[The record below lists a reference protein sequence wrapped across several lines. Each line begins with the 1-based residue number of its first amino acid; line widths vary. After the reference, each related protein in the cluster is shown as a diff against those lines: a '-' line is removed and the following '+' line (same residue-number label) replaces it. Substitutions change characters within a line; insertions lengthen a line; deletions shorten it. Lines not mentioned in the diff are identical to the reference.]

1 MFQVGDFVIG
11 KTNNTYSI
19 TCANSVCV
27 VVDRDMTCNGVR
39 REVHI
44 GIGERPRM
52 FVVRIDGLSNGAVLS
67 PDRTLSSPYG
77 SIAFEVTQPQ
87 FTHASR
93 TLVSFY
99 LRHKL
104 PDLIDKLGQELVDII
119 IGREDI
125 YDRELTS
132 CETNP
137 NDIVVDTNATFD
149 NQYSRTATLR
159 VTPGTGTTTLHIT
172 PRDIEAFI
180 PDDYFIDAD
189 DVYHT
194 SKATTKKEPTKH
206 TCEFCGKEF
215 YDSDLSEV
223 EDDNGEYCHTL
234 CSDCKHLSRRLRHW
248 SRLTPIF
255 SNKIGRG
262 HDLHIGFELEVD
274 DGEDYMRTIYDI
286 KKLMGNG
293 VYCERDGSL
302 GSSGIEIISM
312 PMNYDA
318 YTKAPLKDLF
328 QVCLNHGYRSHNT
341 TTCGLHFHCDRRFL
355 DENAVRRLEWFIT
368 KYYETVI
375 FNVSRRSSMM
385 NMEQWANVS
394 KALKADTELHSIKTR
409 LNKIEDGYEWGHY
422 DNDHHFAFNRENHNT
437 VEFRFFRGT
446 LNYDT
451 FMMSYKF
458 VYELCLIAKE
468 LTDEQAFTLTNWTN
482 RMSADVRKFIEM
494 KGRRV
499 VFDKDFP
506 ICHIKNKK
514 YNKVVEEGEL

>member
-1 MFQVGDFVIG
+1 V
-11 KTNNTYSI
+11 
-19 TCANSVCV
+19 A
-27 VVDRDMTCNGVR
+27 
-39 REVHI
+39 
-44 GIGERPRM
+44 
-52 FVVRIDGLSNGAVLS
+52 
-67 PDRTLSSPYG
+67 
-77 SIAFEVTQPQ
+77 
-87 FTHASR
+87 
-93 TLVSFY
+93 
-99 LRHKL
+99 
-104 PDLIDKLGQELVDII
+104 
-119 IGREDI
+119 
-125 YDRELTS
+125 
-132 CETNP
+132 
-137 NDIVVDTNATFD
+137 
-149 NQYSRTATLR
+149 
-159 VTPGTGTTTLHIT
+159 
-172 PRDIEAFI
+172 
-180 PDDYFIDAD
+180 
-189 DVYHT
+189 
-194 SKATTKKEPTKH
+194 TKKEPPKH

-215 YDSDLSEV
+215 YITDLSEV

-234 CSDCKHLSRRLRHW
+234 CPDCKALSRRLRHW
-248 SRLTPIF
+248 SRLTPKF
-255 SNKIGRG
+255 SNRIGRG

-286 KKLMGNG
+286 KKLMGDG

-328 QVCLNHGYRSHNT
+328 QVCLSHGYRSHNT

>member
-11 KTNNTYSI
+11 VMGNRYSI
-19 TCANSVCV
+19 TCTNSVCV
-27 VVDRDMTCNGVR
+27 VIDKDMPCNNTR
-39 REVHI
+39 RVVHR
-44 GIGERPRM
+44 G
-52 FVVRIDGLSNGAVLS
+52 
-67 PDRTLSSPYG
+67 TLSESPTMWVVKIDELEENCILHPERETVARRG
-77 SIAFEVTQPQ
+77 NEAFQVCESY
-87 FTHASR
+87 FIIASR
-93 TLVSFY
+93 QLVSFY
-99 LRHKL
+99 LRHKFSTL
-104 PDLIDKLGQELVDII
+104 CAKLGQELVDII

-132 CETNP
+132 TETNP
-137 NDIVVDTNATFD
+137 TDIIVYTNETFD
-149 NQYSRTATLR
+149 NQRTRTATTR
-159 VTPGTGTTTLHIT
+159 VHT
-172 PRDIEAFI
+172 PREFEALILDDSFFDGVEYI
-180 PDDYFIDAD
+180 P
-189 DVYHT
+189 
-194 SKATTKKEPTKH
+194 KRTTEKEPPKH

-215 YDSDLSEV
+215 DCRELSEV
-223 EDDNGEYCHTL
+223 EDDNGEYCHIL
-234 CSDCKHLSRRLRHW
+234 CPDCKQLSRRLRHW

-375 FNVSRRSSMM
+375 FNVSRRSSMI

-409 LNKIEDGYEWGHY
+409 LNKIEDGYEWGVY

>member
-11 KTNNTYSI
+11 KTNNTYPI
-19 TCANSVCV
+19 TCTNSVCV
-27 VVDRDMTCNGVR
+27 VVDRHMPCNGAIR
-39 REVHI
+39 DVHI
-44 GIGERPRM
+44 GINESPSM
-52 FVVRIDGLSNGAVLS
+52 FVVRIDSLSNGDVLT
-67 PDRTLSSPYG
+67 PDRTLSSPHG
-77 SIAFEVTQPQ
+77 SIAFEVNQQQ
-87 FTHASR
+87 FVRASR
-93 TLVSFY
+93 PLASFY

-104 PDLIDKLGQELVDII
+104 PDLIDTLGQELVDII
-119 IGREDI
+119 IGREDV
-125 YDRELTS
+125 YHRELTS
-132 CETNP
+132 ITTHP
-137 NDIVVDTNATFD
+137 DDIIVDTNETFD
-149 NQYSRTATLR
+149 NQQTRTATTR
-159 VTPGTGTTTLHIT
+159 VHI
-172 PRDIEAFI
+172 PIEFEDFI
-180 PDDYFIDAD
+180 PDDYFLDAD
-189 DVYHT
+189 DVGY
-194 SKATTKKEPTKH
+194 KPNGATAKEPPKH

-215 YDSDLSEV
+215 DCRDLSEV
-223 EDDNGEYCHTL
+223 EDDNGDYCHML
-234 CSDCKHLSRRLRHW
+234 CPECKALSRRLRHW
-248 SRLTPIF
+248 SRLTPKF
-255 SNKIGRG
+255 SNRIGRG

-286 KKLMGNG
+286 KKLMGDT

-302 GSSGIEIISM
+302 GRSGIEIISM

-341 TTCGLHFHCDRRFL
+341 TTCGLHFHCDRRFV

-409 LNKIEDGYEWGHY
+409 LNKIKDVYEYGHY
-422 DNDHHFAFNRENHNT
+422 DNDHHFAFNKENHNT

-482 RMSADVRKFIEM
+482 KMSADVRKFIEM

-514 YNKVVEEGEL
+514 YNKIVEEGEL